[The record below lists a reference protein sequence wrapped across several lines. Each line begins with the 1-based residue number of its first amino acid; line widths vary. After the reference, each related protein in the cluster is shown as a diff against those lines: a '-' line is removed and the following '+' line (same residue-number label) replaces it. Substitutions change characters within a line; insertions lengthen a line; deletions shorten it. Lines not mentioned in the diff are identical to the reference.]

1 MFVCTVQLH
10 MPRAFNKSWYGN
22 FFSERVQRV
31 VVKILTLR
39 EVVWASGLVVE
50 HRDADVLE
58 VFSPLCEA
66 LALQAASPQN
76 QLALEQ
82 ALHQVQALWM

>member
-1 MFVCTVQLH
+1 MTQSTATCRL
-10 MPRAFNKSWYGN
+10 RRS
-22 FFSERVQRV
+22 
-31 VVKILTLR
+31 VKLLTLR
-39 EVVWASGLVVE
+39 EVVGAARRVIQHG
-50 HRDADVLE
+50 DADVLE

-82 ALHQVQALWM
+82 VLHQVHGL